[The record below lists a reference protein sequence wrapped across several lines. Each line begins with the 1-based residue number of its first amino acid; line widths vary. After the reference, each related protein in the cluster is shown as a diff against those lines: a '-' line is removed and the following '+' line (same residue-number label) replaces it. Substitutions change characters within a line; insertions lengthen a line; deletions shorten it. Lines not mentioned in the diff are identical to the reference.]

1 MADANPSTPPE
12 PGSEPGGKE
21 KRITERIPILGDLQG
36 EVMVFQPMA
45 VKEVSRGGALVET
58 GFPLV
63 LDSLHD
69 FRLTLGDRAVIVKG
83 RVVHCSIS
91 DVEQETVFY
100 RCGIE
105 FVQLSDRVFNVI
117 TDFIDSI
124 KAGRR
129 AL

>member
-1 MADANPSTPPE
+1 MADANPTPPE
-12 PGSEPGGKE
+12 PGSEPSGRE

-36 EVMVFQPMA
+36 EVMVFQPMS

-58 GFPLV
+58 AFPLV

-69 FRLTLGDRAVIVKG
+69 FRLALGDRAVILKG

-91 DVEQETVFY
+91 DVEHEAVFY
-100 RCGIE
+100 RSGVE
-105 FVQLSDRVFNVI
+105 FIQPSDRVFNVI

-124 KAGRR
+124 KSGRR